1 MIRILVVD
9 DHALVR
15 EGLALIL
22 DAQPDLTVVG
32 QLGTGTALLNR
43 LGDDEVDVVLLDLH
57 LPDVD
62 GLDLLTKIRGPRVV
76 MLTTVGRQHEIQRA
90 LAAGAA
96 GFALKDSSGA
106 ELAAAVR
113 AAHAGIT
120 ALTPSAAELLS
131 GGPDPL
137 GALTA
142 REREILDLLGAGLS
156 NQDIAGRLT
165 LSERTVKTHVSNVL
179 GKLGVSSR
187 TQAALIAQAHTS

>member
-9 DHALVR
+9 DHTLVR

-32 QLGTGTALLNR
+32 QFANGTELLNH
-43 LGDDEVDVVLLDLH
+43 LDDDVDVILLDLH
-57 LPDVD
+57 LPDTD
-62 GLDLLTKIRGPRVV
+62 GLQLLEKIHGPRVV
-76 MLTTVGRQHEIQRA
+76 MLTTVGRQYEIQRA

-96 GFALKDSSGA
+96 GFALKDASGA

-120 ALTPSAAELLS
+120 ALTPSAAGLLT
-131 GGPDPL
+131 GRPDPL
-137 GALTA
+137 AALTT
-142 REREILDLLGAGLS
+142 REREILQLLGAGLS
-156 NQDIAGRLT
+156 NQDIARQLT

-179 GKLGVSSR
+179 SKLGVSSR
-187 TQAALIAQAHTS
+187 TKAALIARVQS